1 MLKYRPIVLV
11 VLDGWGESLETK
23 GNPITVANL
32 PTFEKLDRYY
42 PKIHLQASGMSVG
55 LPWGEAGNSEVGHQS
70 LGSGVIIYQ
79 NLPRIDLAIESG
91 QFFKNEVLLKAMEA
105 VKKNGKKFHLLG
117 LLSDG
122 GVHAHID
129 HFKATLEMLAEN
141 KVEKVYLHAILDG
154 RDTPPDSGPQYLKNI
169 QEKMAALNCGKIATL
184 AGRFYTMDRNNNWD
198 RIEAGFLAMTQ
209 GKGIEI
215 TDAIEGLKAQYQ
227 SKTFDE
233 ESKPMVLDKKG
244 LIEDGDVVF
253 LVNFRADRARQITEA
268 FTVKN
273 FNKFPSNPPIP
284 KLEAFITMT
293 EIDEALPVSGIVF
306 PPQKITETLGKVL
319 ADNNKT
325 QLRIAETEKYAH
337 VTYFFN
343 AGKEDAF
350 PGEDHILIPSK
361 NTPSYADLPEMSAP
375 EITAKL
381 VKAIEQEKYDFIL
394 VNYANADMVGH
405 TGNFEA
411 TRRALEIIDHEME
424 QVIKTTLKHNG
435 CLLITAD
442 HGNAEELINLRT
454 GKRDTEHS
462 SNPVPLWFVTPDNHA
477 ERDNRT
483 ATNISS
489 GGILSDIAP
498 TILELMD
505 LPISSQMTGSS
516 LLGILR

>member
-79 NLPRIDLAIESG
+79 SLPRIDLAIESG

-198 RIEAGFLAMTQ
+198 RIKAGFLAMT
-209 GKGIEI
+209 
-215 TDAIEGLKAQYQ
+215 
-227 SKTFDE
+227 
-233 ESKPMVLDKKG
+233 
-244 LIEDGDVVF
+244 
-253 LVNFRADRARQITEA
+253 
-268 FTVKN
+268 
-273 FNKFPSNPPIP
+273 
-284 KLEAFITMT
+284 
-293 EIDEALPVSGIVF
+293 
-306 PPQKITETLGKVL
+306 
-319 ADNNKT
+319 
-325 QLRIAETEKYAH
+325 
-337 VTYFFN
+337 
-343 AGKEDAF
+343 
-350 PGEDHILIPSK
+350 
-361 NTPSYADLPEMSAP
+361 
-375 EITAKL
+375 
-381 VKAIEQEKYDFIL
+381 
-394 VNYANADMVGH
+394 
-405 TGNFEA
+405 
-411 TRRALEIIDHEME
+411 
-424 QVIKTTLKHNG
+424 
-435 CLLITAD
+435 
-442 HGNAEELINLRT
+442 
-454 GKRDTEHS
+454 
-462 SNPVPLWFVTPDNHA
+462 
-477 ERDNRT
+477 
-483 ATNISS
+483 
-489 GGILSDIAP
+489 
-498 TILELMD
+498 
-505 LPISSQMTGSS
+505 
-516 LLGILR
+516 